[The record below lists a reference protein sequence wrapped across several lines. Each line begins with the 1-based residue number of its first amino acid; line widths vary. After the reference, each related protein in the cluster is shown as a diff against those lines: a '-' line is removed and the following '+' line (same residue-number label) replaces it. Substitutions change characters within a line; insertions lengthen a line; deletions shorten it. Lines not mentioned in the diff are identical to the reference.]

1 MESQMR
7 NLLGEGELGG
17 DAHRHCGQISA
28 VIVRSSGSLRHGK
41 SEQTPAPGS
50 IEMKPQWPKGAPKT
64 LASDLFSRRLIA
76 IRLNTKKLYTAPADQ
91 GSVRDNI

>member
-50 IEMKPQWPKGAPKT
+50 IEMKPQWAQEGAEDAGKRP
-64 LASDLFSRRLIA
+64 IQ
-76 IRLNTKKLYTAPADQ
+76 PATDCDQ
-91 GSVRDNI
+91 IKYK